1 MEKRYLI
8 VLKIILLFSVLYITY
23 YRINNKKYIE
33 NNKTSII
40 GIVRSVKDNKIVINN
55 YQVIC
60 KDKTNI
66 ILMHDSY
73 ETTVEAV
80 RQVLPLLY
88 EEGYQV
94 VSVSE
99 LAALKGQTL
108 EKNNIYRHF

>member
-1 MEKRYLI
+1 
-8 VLKIILLFSVLYITY
+8 
-23 YRINNKKYIE
+23 
-33 NNKTSII
+33 
-40 GIVRSVKDNKIVINN
+40 
-55 YQVIC
+55 
-60 KDKTNI
+60 
-66 ILMHDSY
+66 MHDSY